1 MFDRTYYLNEL
12 VDKENNG
19 LVKVITGIR
28 RCGKSFLLNNIF
40 YNYLISIQ
48 NVKPDHIIRYAFDN
62 EEDIS
67 LLDELLVEQPTLKT
81 QNGQKVINNRKF
93 MTYIKSKMT
102 EEGIYYLILDEIR
115 NLEEFVRVLNSFIYK
130 GNCDVYV
137 TVSNSRFL
145 SSEVDTEFGGRADR
159 IHLLPLTFSEYL
171 TGTNLEK
178 RDALNEYLR
187 YGGIPLV
194 QNQMN
199 DERKNN
205 KAISILKE
213 TYIKDLELRHSTA
226 NIENLEETLKVISSM
241 IGAPINP
248 TRVENTFNSVYRTKL
263 SRNTIT
269 NYINRFDE
277 AYLIN
282 KVFWYDI
289 KGRSY
294 IGTPYKIYFEDIG
307 IRNAIL
313 NFREIDETDLI
324 ENIVYNE
331 LRYRGFNVDIG
342 VVKIHVNSGKMD
354 KNNKPIY
361 IEKDTEVDFVANK
374 AGKTYYVQVAL
385 EINNEKKKEQEYL
398 SIRNIPD
405 SFKKVIIVKNEG
417 KHFYTNEGFLRI
429 SLIDFLMNINS
440 LDW

>member
-12 VDKENNG
+12 IDKENNG

-67 LLDELLVEQPTLKT
+67 LLDEFLVEQPTLKT
-81 QNGQKVINNRKF
+81 QNGLKVINNRKF
-93 MTYIKSKMT
+93 MAYIKSKMT
-102 EEGIYYLILDEIR
+102 EEGIYYLILDEIQ

-137 TVSNSRFL
+137 TGSNSRFL

-199 DERKNN
+199 DGRKNN
-205 KAISILKE
+205 QAISILKE
-213 TYIKDLELRHSTA
+213 TYIKDLELRHNTA

-248 TRVENTFNSVYRTKL
+248 TRIENTFNSVYRTKL

-282 KVFWYDI
+282 KVFRYDI
-289 KGRSY
+289 KGRGY

-342 VVKIHVNSGKMD
+342 IVKVHVNSGKMD